1 MVSLLAALL
10 SSAALVH
17 TYVIYPWHMRRTSR
31 RPQEFDPLESFP
43 ELAVLMA
50 VRNEESVIRSK
61 VISVF
66 RSSYPKARLKFYIG
80 TDACTD
86 QTDSMLQELV
96 LTYTGLKV
104 RRFETRT
111 GKPAIIQALFED
123 YQKDSTDTNAVVV
136 LTDADTLLEEKTLPE
151 LVLPF
156 GDPTVGGV
164 QARIVAW
171 FPRSGDN
178 PAEFSQTVVAPEIQY
193 LEREMITKQ
202 GESVQG
208 CVMGGYGALMA
219 LRRSEFT
226 PVPVGFIVDDF
237 YWFAS
242 ILRRGRRVVFAPQA
256 IARMPIE
263 GDASV
268 QFRRKRRL
276 GKGNLQNLWAFRG
289 LVFQRGL
296 AYAFLSHKVIR
307 WLSPWLIITSVG
319 TLGWMLTGDLQGLLW
334 YSLCLGLVI
343 GLLIVAQQQQ
353 KNPSVWKNRLG
364 GILHFLHMN
373 LALALGAWDL
383 LRDQW
388 SNQKRQVWWDNH
400 KT

>member
-1 MVSLLAALL
+1 MVSILTALL

-17 TYVIYPWHMRRTSR
+17 SYVIYPWHMRRASR
-31 RPQEFDPLESFP
+31 RPQDFEPLESFP
-43 ELAVLMA
+43 EVAVLMA

-61 VISVF
+61 VLSVF
-66 RSSYPKARLKFYIG
+66 RSTYPKARLKFYIG

-86 QTDSMLQELV
+86 QTDLLLQELV
-96 LTYTGLKV
+96 LTYPGLRV
-104 RRFETRT
+104 RRFDQRT
-111 GKPAIIQALFED
+111 GKPAIIQTLFED
-123 YQKDSTDTNAVVV
+123 YERDSPDLNAVVV

-171 FPRSGDN
+171 VPQN
-178 PAEFSQTVVAPEIQY
+178 EEAPTISQRPVHIPEIQY

-202 GESVQG
+202 GESRQG

-219 LRRSEFT
+219 LRRSEYI
-226 PVPVGFIVDDF
+226 PVPAGFIVDDF

-242 ILRRGRRVVFAPQA
+242 ILRRGLRVVYAPQA
-256 IARMPIE
+256 VARMPIE

-276 GKGNLQNLWAFRG
+276 GKGNLQNLWAFRD
-289 LVFQRGL
+289 LALNPRL
-296 AYAFLSHKVIR
+296 AYAWISHKVIR
-307 WLSPWLIITSVG
+307 WLSPWLLLVSV
-319 TLGWMLTGDLQGLLW
+319 LSWGWALSGSAWGLA
-334 YSLCLGLVI
+334 LVI
-343 GLLIVAQQQQ
+343 
-353 KNPSVWKNRLG
+353 LG
-364 GILHFLHMN
+364 GIGFTALLILIQRNRRTPTVWAQRLGAPLHFLHMN

-383 LRDQW
+383 LRDQF
-388 SNQKRQVWWDNH
+388 SGQKGQVWWDNH
-400 KT
+400 QP